1 MIYLDR
7 LTAIS
12 LVWLLPSAL
21 GSLIKAR
28 RRMSVSY
35 FESSILGRALLA
47 ALKPVRIITGEMAD
61 YSFADV
67 LDSSGSNPRLR
78 AGSIDALEVCTAVRS
93 AVFEASPTIG
103 RLGKR
108 FDWERV
114 LLYLEKRLGL
124 DITPVLFRIYVVSW
138 LGRRNGTA
146 PGPVV
151 YFIQRTVFRRWL
163 EEFSAG
169 HQVSLRWYGLWWSD
183 AGVPWGGLVRATAK
197 AARRALRTVT
207 SPSKVRRG
215 IKMVLGA
222 RKRQPPT
229 RSGDSDRSP
238 KSVVA
243 ASYTGLGLSFDL
255 SKRSEL
261 FWAPFAQIS
270 PHQLLVYFPY
280 SDWPL
285 DDDTYADL
293 QGRSIDA
300 VALNDSTRGSP
311 SVPVWWSRSSVGMV
325 VGETTRAVKAIVAV
339 LFSGLSRP
347 GIDWWIRGV
356 AVRFILSYSYWRCF
370 FKSLNVS
377 VHVDHSDWTA
387 ERVASDQALTDL
399 GGVSV
404 SYQRSSE
411 DFPSTLWSS
420 AVDVRFNFSVA
431 GAEAKRTSDAY
442 IEQYVVSGYTSDHA
456 FSLVKPRSARLR
468 KQLAERGAGFIVC
481 FMDGSSTDDKREGF
495 THENRA
501 EDYRYLLEKLLA
513 DPELGLIFKPKKPGS
528 LRRRLGQVA
537 ALLDQGL
544 ATGRCF
550 IFEKTSATA
559 TEALPCEASLAADV
573 AIALLWGPTPGIE
586 SALAGTPTM
595 FIDRAPLNYHPLYA
609 LGEGEVVFK
618 DWDSLW
624 GRIKASRENPTFMP
638 SFGNGSAKL
647 SEFDPF
653 RDGRAAERIG
663 SYIGWA
669 AKGLQE
675 GLSSGETMA
684 RARDRYVKLWGA
696 DKEVSLR

>member
-7 LTAIS
+7 LTAAS
-12 LVWLLPSAL
+12 LVWLLPNAL
-21 GSLIKAR
+21 GSLIKAH
-28 RRMSVSY
+28 RRMSVCY
-35 FESSILGRALLA
+35 FESSVSGRALLA
-47 ALKPVRIITGEMAD
+47 ILKPVRIIAVEMAD

-67 LDSSGSNPRLR
+67 LDSSGSNPRIR
-78 AGSIDALEVCTAVRS
+78 AGTIDALEVCRRVRS
-93 AVFEASPTIG
+93 AVFEASPTVG

-108 FDWERV
+108 FDGKRV

-124 DITPVLFRIYVVSW
+124 DITPLLFQIYVVSW
-138 LGRRNGTA
+138 LGKSNGMA
-146 PGPVV
+146 PDQAV
-151 YFIQRTVFRRWL
+151 YFMQRTVFRRWL

-169 HQVSLRWYGLWWSD
+169 HQVPLKWYGFWWSD
-183 AGVPWGGLVRATAK
+183 VGVPFGGIVRVTVA

-207 SPSKVRRG
+207 SLSKVRRG
-215 IKMVLGA
+215 MKMVLSAAKG
-222 RKRQPPT
+222 QPPT
-229 RSGDSDRSP
+229 GSGDHGGPP

-243 ASYTGLGLSFDL
+243 AAYFGLGLSFDL

-261 FWAPFAQIS
+261 FWVPFAELS
-270 PHQLLVYFPY
+270 PHQLLVYFPD
-280 SDWPL
+280 SDCPL

-293 QGRSIDA
+293 RGRSIDA
-300 VALNDSTRGSP
+300 VALSDSTRESP
-311 SVPVWWSRSSVGMV
+311 DVPVWWSRVSVRTA
-325 VGETTRAVKAIVAV
+325 VGEIARAVKSIVAV
-339 LFSGLSRP
+339 LFSGFPRP
-347 GIDWWIRGV
+347 GIDWWIRGT

-370 FKSLNVS
+370 FKSLNVR
-377 VHVDHSDWTA
+377 VHVGLGDWSA
-387 ERVASDQALTDL
+387 ERVASDQALADL

-404 SYQRSSE
+404 SYQRSAE

-431 GAEAKRTSDAY
+431 DVEAKRESNAY
-442 IEQYVVSGYTSDHA
+442 INQYVVSGYTSDHA
-456 FSLVKPRSARLR
+456 FSLVKPRAAMLRQQLEGKGAR
-468 KQLAERGAGFIVC
+468 FIVC
-481 FMDGSSTDDKREGF
+481 FLDGNSMDDKRKGF

-501 EDYRYLLEKLLA
+501 EDYRYLLEKLIA
-513 DPELGLIFKPKKPGS
+513 DPELGLIFKPKKPRS
-528 LRRRLGQVA
+528 LRQRLGNVA
-537 ALLDQGL
+537 AMLDEGV

-550 IFEKTSATA
+550 IFEEASATS

-618 DWDSLW
+618 DWEGLW
-624 GRIKASRENPTFMP
+624 GRIMASRKDPAFMP

-647 SEFDPF
+647 DEFDPF

-663 SYIGWA
+663 SYIGWT
-669 AKGLQE
+669 AKGLEE
-675 GLSSGETMA
+675 GLLPGETMA
-684 RARDRYVKLWGA
+684 RARERYIKLWGA